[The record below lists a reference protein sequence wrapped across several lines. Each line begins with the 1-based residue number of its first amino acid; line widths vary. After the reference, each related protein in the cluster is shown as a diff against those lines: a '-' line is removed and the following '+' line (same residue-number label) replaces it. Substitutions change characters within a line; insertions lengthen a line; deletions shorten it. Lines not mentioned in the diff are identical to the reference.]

1 MYKKFQR
8 IFTFALALILALGF
22 LSTVTMTVSA
32 ASVHSSTIPF
42 SDFFKP
48 TIEKQPQS
56 VKTTDGR
63 TVEITV
69 VAKKKADKDTLSYR
83 WYYKDK
89 GASSFTLDAD
99 ATGATYTATMTP
111 VTDGRQVYCVVVS
124 RYGAKEQTATA
135 TMTMAEAVKI
145 TKQPVAVQVAKGES
159 FSVSVKASGD
169 GLSYCWYYKNK
180 GDAEFKKSSVTTAV
194 NSATMDAAWDGR
206 QVYCVVKDRYGNT
219 ARSNT
224 VTVSV
229 EGYKHNCAATYTTDS
244 KGHWYKCAD
253 CGEKVSYG
261 VHDFKNA
268 CDGDCSVCGY
278 TRETD
283 HTYSEKYKSDKTN
296 HWKECTGCGLKTD
309 KVAHTPGAAATE
321 TKAQTCKVCSYVIAP
336 AVGSAKPTQP
346 TTAPTTQPTQPVT
359 VPTTQPTQPTTAP
372 TAPTEKAEG
381 GSYEEMLGI
390 EEDRSGKELF
400 WWICVAV
407 VAVSGILLLVFAAG
421 RKKDRDEW

>member
-1 MYKKFQR
+1 MHKKFQR
-8 IFTFALALILALGF
+8 IFTFVLALILALGF
-22 LSTVTMTVSA
+22 LSTVAMTVSA
-32 ASVHSSTIPF
+32 ASVHSNTIPF

-69 VAKKKADKDTLSYR
+69 VAKKKTDKDTLSYR

-89 GASSFTLDAD
+89 GASSFTLDTG

-111 VTDGRQVYCVVVS
+111 ATDGRQVYCVVVS
-124 RYGAKEQTATA
+124 KYGAKEQTATA

-145 TKQPVAVQVAKGES
+145 TKQPVAVQAAKGES

-180 GDAEFKKSSVTTAV
+180 GDAEFKKSSVTTSV

-219 ARSNT
+219 VRSNT
-224 VTVSV
+224 VTVSAKAH
-229 EGYKHNCAATYTTDS
+229 KHSCAATYTTDS

-253 CGEKVSYG
+253 CGEKVSYAA
-261 VHDFKNA
+261 HDFKNA
-268 CDGDCSVCGY
+268 CDQDCSVCGY

-283 HTYSEKYKSDKTN
+283 HTYSEKYKSDKTY

-309 KVAHTPGAAATE
+309 KAEHTPGAAATE
-321 TKAQTCKVCSYVIAP
+321 TKAQTCKACGYVIAP
-336 AVGSAKPTQP
+336 AAGSTKPTQPTTEPTQPTTEPTQPTTEPTQP
-346 TTAPTTQPTQPVT
+346 TTAPTV
-359 VPTTQPTQPTTAP
+359 
-372 TAPTEKAEG
+372 PTEKVEG

-390 EEDRSGKELF
+390 GEDQSGKELF

-407 VAVSGILLLVFAAG
+407 VAVSGILLLVFAVR